1 MGWCKLLKQTDC
13 FENFNICIISLQYV
27 CLCQAPFLAA
37 KVLLN
42 CFLADMK
49 MHI

>member
-13 FENFNICIISLQYV
+13 FENFNILHNKSPI
-27 CLCQAPFLAA
+27 CLPVSGTFLAA